1 MLECVP
7 NFSEGRNAEI
17 VNKISIAI
25 ASAPR
30 VSLLGHELDEDHNRS
45 VITFAGEANDVVEG
59 AVRGV
64 GEAAKLIN
72 LTAHAGV
79 HPRVGAADVVP
90 FVPMG
95 EATMKDAVKA
105 AHHAGQEIWKRLH
118 IPVYY
123 YGEAAVREWRRR
135 LEKVRRIGF
144 DGEGPDVGDIPT
156 HPTAG
161 ATVVGAR
168 RFLLAYNFDL
178 NTGDI
183 KIADEIAR
191 RVRESSGGFPYVK
204 AIGFYLESR
213 KRAQV
218 SLNLTDFAQ
227 IPLEELYQKIAASA
241 RELGTSVA
249 DGEVI
254 GLVPEAAYKQDPAF
268 FARASNFNESRI
280 LETRIKQLAAH

>member
-7 NFSEGRNAEI
+7 NFSEGYDSGI
-17 VNKISIAI
+17 VQQIADAI
-25 ASAPR
+25 ASTPGVA
-30 VSLLGHELDEDHNRS
+30 LLGQEMDRDHNRC
-45 VITFAGEANDVVEG
+45 VITLAGESKAVVEG

-64 GEAAKLIN
+64 GKAAELIN
-72 LTAHAGV
+72 LSSHTGV

-90 FVPMG
+90 FIPMTG
-95 EATMKDAVKA
+95 STMKDAVQA
-105 AHHAGQEIWKRLH
+105 AHQAGEEIWKRLH

-123 YGEAAVREWRRR
+123 YGEAAKREWRRR

-144 DGEGPDVGDIPT
+144 DGEGPDVGDVAT

-161 ATVVGAR
+161 AAVVGAR
-168 RFLLAYNFDL
+168 KFLLAFNFDL
-178 NTGDI
+178 TTSDI
-183 KIADEIAR
+183 KIAEQIAR

-218 SLNLTDFAQ
+218 SLNLTDFPE
-227 IPLEELYQKIAASA
+227 IPLEELYQKIASSA
-241 RELGTSVA
+241 LEFGTSIA

-280 LETRIKQLAAH
+280 LETRMKQLTTR

>member
-7 NFSEGRNAEI
+7 NFSEGYDGGI
-17 VNKISIAI
+17 VQQIADAI
-25 ASAPR
+25 ASAPG
-30 VSLLGHELDEDHNRS
+30 VSLLGQEMDQDHNRS
-45 VITFAGEANDVVEG
+45 VITIAGESKAVVEG

-64 GEAAKLIN
+64 GKAAELIN
-72 LTAHAGV
+72 LASHAGV
-79 HPRVGAADVVP
+79 HPRVGAADVIP
-90 FVPMG
+90 FIPMTG
-95 EATMKDAVKA
+95 STMKDAVA
-105 AHHAGQEIWKRLH
+105 AAREAGEEIWKRLR

-123 YGEAAVREWRRR
+123 YGEAAKREWRRR

-144 DGEGPDVGDIPT
+144 DGEGPDVGDVAT

-161 ATVVGAR
+161 AAVVGAR
-168 RFLLAYNFDL
+168 KFLLAYNFDL
-178 NTGDI
+178 TTADI
-183 KIADEIAR
+183 KIAEQIAR
-191 RVRESSGGFPYVK
+191 QVRESSGGFPHVK

-218 SLNLTDFAQ
+218 SLNLTDFAE
-227 IPLEELYQKIAASA
+227 IPLEDLYQKIAASA
-241 RELGTSVA
+241 RDLGTDIA

-280 LETRIKQLAAH
+280 LETRMKQLTTR

>member
-7 NFSEGRNAEI
+7 NFSEGRDAE
-17 VNKISIAI
+17 VVAKIAAAI
-25 ASAPR
+25 AGTPGVA
-30 VSLLGHELDEDHNRS
+30 LLGQELDEDHNRS
-45 VITFAGEANDVVEG
+45 VITFAGDANAVVEG

-95 EATMKDAVKA
+95 DSTMKDAVKA
-105 AHHAGQEIWKRLH
+105 AHQAGQEIWKRLH

-123 YGEAAVREWRRR
+123 YGEAALREWRRR
-135 LEKVRRIGF
+135 LEKVRRLGF
-144 DGEGPDVGDIPT
+144 DGEGPDVGDVPT

-161 ATVVGAR
+161 AAVVGAR

-183 KIADEIAR
+183 KIADEIAK
-191 RVRESSGGFPYVK
+191 RVRESSGGIPFVK
-204 AIGFYLESR
+204 AIGFFLESR

-218 SLNLTDFAQ
+218 SLNLTEFAQ
-227 IPLEELYQKIAASA
+227 IPLEELYQKIAEAA
-241 RELGTSVA
+241 RELGTSIA

-280 LETRIKQLAAH
+280 LETRLKQLAPR